1 MDPTEANS
9 LRRLS
14 DWIHDLVIVADGNVG
29 TFDQWRR
36 VIGMVLGPLLAL
48 VILLVP
54 CDGLST
60 EAHRMA
66 AVATLVVIF
75 WITEALPLPVGSLLG
90 IVLIVIAG
98 IAPAPAV
105 LDAFGDQVIFLF
117 IGSFMLA
124 RIMQIHGVDLR
135 IAYALLSHPW
145 VGGSTYRTIWAVGLT
160 SWLLSMWISNTASVA
175 MLLPV
180 VLAVGRS
187 IGPVLEEAG
196 FRDPA
201 AEQRRYMTGLL
212 LMLAYSASL
221 GGLATPVGTP
231 PNLIGIALIA
241 EGTGERLNFLTWMSF
256 ALPIATLMLLL
267 AFGLILFRFRPSVR
281 QAEGQLE
288 RMRAARAELGP
299 WTAGQ
304 INSLIAF
311 GTAVVLWLLP
321 GLAATI
327 LGADHS
333 HAETL
338 GARLPE
344 GIVALLA
351 ATLLFLLPV
360 DARRRRYTATWEDA
374 VRIDWGTVLL
384 FGGGIALGRV
394 MIQTGLAETIGSGI
408 IDATG
413 VTSEG
418 PLIAFTVVISS
429 LMSEIGS
436 NTASV
441 NIVLPVILSATEALP
456 VSALTIG
463 IGATLAASM
472 GFMLP
477 VSTPPSAIVYGTGHV
492 SVIEM
497 VKTGILLD
505 IVGAIVVWLAALWF
519 IPIMISL
526 GS

>member
-1 MDPTEANS
+1 MQLPDPRT

-14 DWIHDLVIVADGNVG
+14 DWVHDVVIVADDNVG
-29 TFDQWRR
+29 SFDQWRR

-48 VILLVP
+48 LVLVIP
-54 CDGLST
+54 FGGLSS

-66 AVATLVVIF
+66 AIAVLVIIF
-75 WITEALPLPVGSLLG
+75 WVTEALPLPVGSLLG

-98 IAPAPAV
+98 VAPSSDV

-124 RIMQIHGVDLR
+124 RIMQIHGVDRR

-187 IGPVLEEAG
+187 TGEVLESAG
-196 FRDPA
+196 VADPA
-201 AEQRRYMTGLL
+201 GEQRRYMTGLL
-212 LMLAYSASL
+212 LMLAYSGSL

-231 PNLIGIALIA
+231 PNLIGIALIDQ
-241 EGTGERLNFLTWMSF
+241 GTGERLDFVTWMSF
-256 ALPIATLMLLL
+256 AFPIALLMLLV
-267 AFGLILFRFRPSVR
+267 AFGLVLFRFRPSVR
-281 QAEGQLE
+281 HVEGQLE
-288 RMRAARAELGP
+288 RMRAARSELGP

-304 INSLIAF
+304 RNSVIAF

-321 GLAATI
+321 GLASTF
-327 LGADHS
+327 LGADHEL
-333 HAETL
+333 AQTL
-338 GARLPE
+338 SARLPE

-351 ATLLFLLPV
+351 ATMLFLLPL
-360 DARRRRYTATWEDA
+360 DFRRRRYTATWEDA

-384 FGGGIALGRV
+384 FGGGIALGR
-394 MIQTGLAETIGSGI
+394 MMLQTGLAETVGTGI
-408 IDATG
+408 IDAAG
-413 VTSEG
+413 VRSES
-418 PLIAFTVVISS
+418 PLIGFTVLVSS

-441 NIVLPVILSATEALP
+441 NIVLPVILSASETLP
-456 VSALTIG
+456 VSALTVG
-463 IGATLAASM
+463 IGATLSASM

-477 VSTPPSAIVYGTGHV
+477 VSTPPSAIVYGTGQV
-492 SVIEM
+492 SVIDM
-497 VKTGILLD
+497 VRTGILLD
-505 IVGAIVVWLAALWF
+505 IFGAVVIWLAALWF
-519 IPIMISL
+519 IPTMLSL
-526 GS
+526 VG